1 MTSTTLSAPTT
12 TDLAGLLERRRP
24 GHPLESAFYTS
35 PEVFDADVRAVLAR
49 TWLFVATEAE
59 VREPGDYLTVEIGPH
74 SVIVLRDDDEA
85 NLRQLLPSAQVVH
98 FDEAGHS
105 IQGDMPIELAAT
117 IQSFIP

>member
-1 MTSTTLSAPTT
+1 MLR
-12 TDLAGLLERRRP
+12 GI
-24 GHPLESAFYTS
+24 
-35 PEVFDADVRAVLAR
+35 EVPVLLAR
-49 TWLFVATEAE
+49 GM
-59 VREPGDYLTVEIGPH
+59 RDN
-74 SVIVLRDDDEA
+74 SVLRDDDEA